1 MISCMFNIVDK
12 VGLKFV
18 FLLFR
23 IYFFGGVCNYI
34 LMNFFLYFVIVVF
47 LNNENMK
54 KICKYIFVNVKFLGW
69 YFLLNRI
76 YVIRCNVLRV
86 W

>member
-1 MISCMFNIVDK
+1 MFNIVDK
-12 VGLKFV
+12 VGLKFG

-54 KICKYIFVNVKFLGW
+54 KICKYIFVNVKFFGLI
-69 YFLLNRI
+69 FF
-76 YVIRCNVLRV
+76 VK
-86 W
+86 